1 MNNFKRF
8 LFIIP
13 LLCGLF
19 LFYTM
24 VSNKKGPKRPEISER
39 IRTVSVIHARETTVI
54 PKTTGYGYVE
64 PTETWEAIPEVSG
77 KIVEVHPELEKGA
90 FVAKGDL
97 LLKIDP
103 QSYGL
108 AASRGKATVMSV
120 EAQLIELQQE
130 KINIEKLLNIER
142 KAFNLATQEFVR
154 NQDLFKKGYVSAS
167 EMDMEE
173 KLLLAQETSIKNL
186 ENSLSLLPSR
196 EKVLNAQKDSGVS
209 SLSELQLDIEKT
221 EIRAPFDCRLAEV
234 NVELDQYAS
243 VGATLL
249 KAINISAVQI
259 PVQLAPSEFVNLLS
273 ISPTEGTILERK
285 FNMDDIR
292 KVIGIS
298 ATVRL
303 PLFSK
308 EAIWEA
314 RFMRTGESIDIKT
327 GALTVYVAV
336 QNPFGKIKPSERPP
350 LMPNLYCEVE
360 LQGSPRDNRYIIPV
374 HAIHN
379 GIVYLVDEN
388 KRMKKQPVVVEM
400 VMKDMAIVRE
410 GLSDGDKVITTDLV
424 PAIEGMLLT
433 SVINQELMTKID
445 IFNESQL

>member
-1 MNNFKRF
+1 MKNRKRF

-39 IRTVSVIHARETTVI
+39 VRTVSIIHARETTVI
-54 PKTTGYGYVE
+54 PRVTGYGYVE

-77 KIVEVHPELEKGA
+77 KIVEIHPELEKGT

-108 AASRGKATVMSV
+108 AASRGQATVMSV
-120 EAQLIELQQE
+120 DAQLVELQQE
-130 KINIEKLLNIER
+130 KTNTERLLDIER
-142 KAFNLATQEFVR
+142 QAFKLAKQEFVR
-154 NQDLFKKGYVSAS
+154 NQDLFEKGYISAS
-167 EMDMEE
+167 EMDME
-173 KLLLAQETSIKNL
+173 KKSLLAQETSIKSL
-186 ENSLSLLPSR
+186 ENNLSLLPSR

-234 NVELDQYAS
+234 NVELYQYAS
-243 VGATLL
+243 AGSTLL
-249 KAINISAVQI
+249 KAINISAVEI
-259 PVQLAPSEFVNLLS
+259 PVQLAPAEFVNLLS
-273 ISPTEGTILERK
+273 ESPADGTILDQK

-292 KVIGIS
+292 RAIDIS

-308 EAIWEA
+308 EAIWDA
-314 RFMRTGESIDIKT
+314 QFMRTGESVDMQT

-336 QNPFGKIKPSERPP
+336 QNPFAKIKPSERPP

-360 LQGSPRDNRYIIPV
+360 LQGRPRANRYIIPV
-374 HAIHN
+374 HAVHN
-379 GIVYLVDEN
+379 GSIYLVDKE
-388 KRMKKQPVVVEM
+388 KRLKKQTVEVEM
-400 VMKDMAIVRE
+400 VMKDMAVIRD
-410 GLSDGDKVITTDLV
+410 GLSDGDEVITTDVV
-424 PAIEGMLLT
+424 PAVEGMLLAP
-433 SVINQELMTKID
+433 VINQRLMAKID
-445 IFNESQL
+445 AFNDNQL

>member
-1 MNNFKRF
+1 MNNLKRF

-24 VSNKKGPKRPEISER
+24 VSNKKGPKRLEISER
-39 IRTVSVIHARETTVI
+39 IRTVSIIHARETTVI
-54 PKTTGYGYVE
+54 PRTTGYGYVE

-77 KIVEVHPELEKGA
+77 KIVAVHPELEKGA

-108 AASRGKATVMSV
+108 AASRGQATVMSV

-130 KINIEKLLNIER
+130 KANIEKLLNIES
-142 KAFNLATQEFVR
+142 KAFNLARQEFVR

-173 KLLLAQETSIKNL
+173 KSLLAQETSIKNL
-186 ENSLSLLPSR
+186 ENNLSLLPSR
-196 EKVLNAQKDSGVS
+196 KKVLNAQKESGVS

-234 NVELDQYAS
+234 YVELDQYAS

-273 ISPTEGTILERK
+273 VSPTDGTILVQN

-308 EAIWEA
+308 EAIWDA
-314 RFMRTGESIDIKT
+314 QFMRTGESIDIKT

-336 QNPFGKIKPSERPP
+336 QNPFAKIKPSERPP

-360 LQGSPRDNRYIIPV
+360 LQGSPRANRYIIPV
-374 HAIHN
+374 HAVHN
-379 GIVYLVDEN
+379 GIVYLVDEE
-388 KRMKKQPVVVEM
+388 KRLKKQPVVVEM
-400 VMKDMAIVRE
+400 VMKDMAVISE
-410 GLSDGDKVITTDLV
+410 GLNDGDEVVTTDV
-424 PAIEGMLLT
+424 IPAIEGMLLA

-445 IFNESQL
+445 DFSESQL

>member
-1 MNNFKRF
+1 MNNLKRF

-39 IRTVSVIHARETTVI
+39 IRTVSIIHARKTTVI
-54 PKTTGYGYVE
+54 PRTTGYGYVE

-77 KIVEVHPELEKGA
+77 KIVAVHPELEKGA

-108 AASRGKATVMSV
+108 AASRGQATVMSV

-130 KINIEKLLNIER
+130 KANIEKLLNIES
-142 KAFNLATQEFVR
+142 KAFNLARQEFVR

-173 KLLLAQETSIKNL
+173 KSLLAQETSIKNL
-186 ENSLSLLPSR
+186 ENNLSLLPSR
-196 EKVLNAQKDSGVS
+196 KKVLNAQKESGVS

-234 NVELDQYAS
+234 YVELDQYAS

-273 ISPTEGTILERK
+273 VSPTDGTILVQN

-308 EAIWEA
+308 EAIWDA
-314 RFMRTGESIDIKT
+314 QFMRTGESIDIKT

-336 QNPFGKIKPSERPP
+336 QNPFAKIKPSERPP

-360 LQGSPRDNRYIIPV
+360 LQGSPRANRYIIPV
-374 HAIHN
+374 HAVHN
-379 GIVYLVDEN
+379 GIVYLVDEE
-388 KRMKKQPVVVEM
+388 KRLKKQPVVVEM
-400 VMKDMAIVRE
+400 VMKDMAVISE
-410 GLSDGDKVITTDLV
+410 GLNDGDEVVTTDV
-424 PAIEGMLLT
+424 IPAIEGMLLA

-445 IFNESQL
+445 DFSESQL